1 MALEALRA
9 YLELASGL
17 TEASRQRAKEVAQ
30 LLISAGALDQTIGPL
45 GKQAQQIAEDLI
57 ATSRANRQLL
67 MTLVRAEVDRGIA
80 ALGLPTREELDR
92 LQRRVTRLEQAVA
105 AEGSPAKKAAAAT
118 ATPPPA
124 SAPTT
129 PPTTTPAQPAAKKTA
144 TRRTTKKPSVRP
156 SVRAAAKRTPAKPA
170 SAVEP
175 ETTRESPETTRES
188 PETTTESPGAG
199 SGESIRNAT
208 TGTGT

>member
-30 LLISAGALDQTIGPL
+30 MLASGGLEQTIGPL
-45 GKQAQQIAEDLI
+45 GKQAQQIAEDLV

-80 ALGLPTREELDR
+80 AVGLPTREELGT

-105 AEGSPAKKAAAAT
+105 AEGSPARKAAAT
-118 ATPPPA
+118 APTSPTA
-124 SAPTT
+124 TANTSTATAPLTT
-129 PPTTTPAQPAAKKTA
+129 KKAT
-144 TRRTTKKPSVRP
+144 TRRTTKKSTKKPT
-156 SVRAAAKRTPAKPA
+156 VRASTAR
-170 SAVEP
+170 
-175 ETTRESPETTRES
+175 TTRATGGSPTNS
-188 PETTTESPGAG
+188 PTPEPGTGEAAG
-199 SGESIRNAT
+199 SSA
-208 TGTGT
+208 